1 MSNIRVFGK
10 VSERFIEELKN
21 SSAAFILTIGTTD
34 TSLIPGITVAGASP
48 ELTHY
53 TPPADAEFLKL
64 GKCLVIPFPPV
75 TPDGK
80 PTPALV
86 SRACLLLLD
95 IPSII
100 VDAGSRVKPLI
111 PHVDLVGEPG
121 KDIRTGTALSENGA
135 RGILENSKMFGKEI
149 ADTFDIIIIG
159 ESIPA
164 GTTTAMAIM
173 IALGYDAWG
182 KVSSASPSN
191 PVELK
196 TNVVKEGLRRASLP
210 RTDDP
215 LVAVSRVG
223 DPVHLAVA
231 GIAAGA
237 LEEGSRVLLAGGTQM
252 CACVAIL
259 KHLGLN
265 LDPEMIE
272 VGTTRW
278 IIEDKTADMVGL
290 LSQIW
295 PDYALLVADYSMSN
309 SRYPGLRAYDE
320 GFVKEGVGMGGL
332 LVTALVR
339 GFSPDEILRKVEE
352 EYERMIR

>member
-1 MSNIRVFGK
+1 MSNIRILGR
-10 VSERFIEELKN
+10 VSEEFIEELKN
-21 SSAAFILTIGTTD
+21 LDAAFVLVIGTTD
-34 TSLIPGITVAGASP
+34 TSLIPGITIAGASP

-64 GKCLVIPFPPV
+64 GRCLVIPVPPV

-86 SRACLLLLD
+86 SRACLLLTG

-100 VDAGSRVKPLI
+100 VDSGCRIKPLI
-111 PHVDLVGEPG
+111 PHVDILGEPG
-121 KDIRTGTALSENGA
+121 KDIRTGRALNEDSA
-135 RGILENSKMFGKEI
+135 RRILENSRMLGRELS
-149 ADTFDIIIIG
+149 DVFDLLIIG

-173 IALGYDAWG
+173 LALGYDAWG
-182 KVSSASPSN
+182 KVSSASPTN

-196 TNVVKEGLRRASLP
+196 VSVVKEALRRASLP
-210 RTDDP
+210 KTDDP
-215 LVAVSRVG
+215 VIASSRVG

-237 LEEGSRVLLAGGTQM
+237 LDSGSRVLLAGGTQM
-252 CACVAIL
+252 CACIAIL
-259 KHLGLN
+259 KHLGVR
-265 LDPEMIE
+265 LDPRNIE
-272 VGTTRW
+272 IGTTRW
-278 IIEDKTADMVGL
+278 IVEDKSSDIVGL

-295 PDYALLVADYSMSN
+295 PDYALIVADYSMSM

-332 LVTALVR
+332 LVTTLVR
-339 GFSPDEILRKVEE
+339 GYSTEDILRKVEE
-352 EYERMIR
+352 EYEKIVR